1 MIKKLLQVI
10 IIFGCLTLQSQDLN
24 KICVEK
30 MQKIDNLIKTESYF
44 ESEKVIDAS
53 LSCKNL
59 DEIFFLNVEKTFNY
73 INLSSK
79 SDDKLKY
86 INKLVEIYDLYDA
99 NFPKNNNRNAVKKSV
114 LLYDN
119 KTKTNLEIFNV
130 LDKTFKTKKTDFVNA
145 LEINLYFKLF
155 VEIKK
160 SFQTNNEINDLLDT
174 FFEIN
179 LLINKNQIELNEK
192 LSLENLSANDKKNL
206 QNNILAFNIT
216 KKNINAQIARFLTCD
231 NLSSY
236 YESNKEKNVSND
248 YWLKSLTEKM
258 FEKNCSAKDNFNKLT
273 IQSHKINATSKSSYY
288 LAFSYLYKND
298 YEKAI
303 QFFDESAEKETNLEE
318 KAKIYYTIA
327 TTVFGINNKSKC
339 KEYLEKAIETDSKF
353 GQPYVFLSELY
364 KSSIQECTKNDFEK
378 KAFNWIIINTY
389 NKANI
394 ADPNLI
400 RETEGLI
407 AESLKNIPTKLEIK
421 KAKMSDKQLTFDCWF
436 RETILIPK
444 K

>member
-1 MIKKLLQVI
+1 M
-10 IIFGCLTLQSQDLN
+10 C
-24 KICVEK
+24 
-30 MQKIDNLIKTESYF
+30 
-44 ESEKVIDAS
+44 
-53 LSCKNL
+53 
-59 DEIFFLNVEKTFNY
+59 
-73 INLSSK
+73 
-79 SDDKLKY
+79 
-86 INKLVEIYDLYDA
+86 
-99 NFPKNNNRNAVKKSV
+99 
-114 LLYDN
+114 
-119 KTKTNLEIFNV
+119 
-130 LDKTFKTKKTDFVNA
+130 
-145 LEINLYFKLF
+145 
-155 VEIKK
+155 
-160 SFQTNNEINDLLDT
+160 
-174 FFEIN
+174 
-179 LLINKNQIELNEK
+179 
-192 LSLENLSANDKKNL
+192 
-206 QNNILAFNIT
+206 
-216 KKNINAQIARFLTCD
+216 
-231 NLSSY
+231 Y
-236 YESNKEKNVSND
+236 YELNKEKNISND

-258 FEKNCSAKDNFNKLT
+258 FEKNCSAKDNFNKLA
-273 IQSHKINATSKSSYY
+273 IQSHEINATSKSSYY
-288 LAFSYLYKND
+288 LACSYLYKND

-378 KAFNWIIINTY
+378 KAFNWIIIDTY

-394 ADPNLI
+394 ADTNLI

>member
-119 KTKTNLEIFNV
+119 KIKTNLEILNV

-236 YESNKEKNVSND
+236 YESNKEKNVSNE

-378 KAFNWIIINTY
+378 KAFNWIIIDTY

>member
-1 MIKKLLQVI
+1 MIKKLLQAL

-44 ESEKVIDAS
+44 ESEKIIDAS

-59 DEIFFLNVEKTFNY
+59 DEIFFLNVEKTFY
-73 INLSSK
+73 YLNLSSK

-86 INKLVEIYDLYDA
+86 INKLVETYDLYDA

>member
-1 MIKKLLQVI
+1 MI

-119 KTKTNLEIFNV
+119 KIKTNLEILNV

-236 YESNKEKNVSND
+236 YESNKEKNVSNE

-378 KAFNWIIINTY
+378 KAFNWIIIDTY

>member
-1 MIKKLLQVI
+1 MIKKLLQAL

-44 ESEKVIDAS
+44 ESEKIIDAS

-59 DEIFFLNVEKTFNY
+59 DEIFFLNVEKTFY
-73 INLSSK
+73 YLNLSSK

-86 INKLVEIYDLYDA
+86 INKLVETYDLYDA

-273 IQSHKINATSKSSYY
+273 IQSHKINATSKSIYY